1 LQSLLDISGLGFE
14 RDGRQ
19 LVRGLSFAVKP
30 GEVLRI
36 EGPNGAGKTSLL
48 RVLAGLYSGYQGD
61 IHFND
66 ELLTSRCRPL
76 LQQQS
81 LFLGHSPAIKMTLTA
96 RENLEWLAAL
106 QCRQVSAGI
115 LEAALAQVGL
125 TGYEDVPCRQM
136 SAGQQRRV
144 ALARLFLAPLSLWML
159 DEPFTAL
166 DKTAVLELEGW
177 INDFAAQGGA
187 VVLTTHHD
195 LTTVTPLQS
204 IVLGGSR

>member
-1 LQSLLDISGLGFE
+1 
-14 RDGRQ
+14 
-19 LVRGLSFAVKP
+19 
-30 GEVLRI
+30 
-36 EGPNGAGKTSLL
+36 
-48 RVLAGLYSGYQGD
+48 
-61 IHFND
+61 
-66 ELLTSRCRPL
+66 
-76 LQQQS
+76 
-81 LFLGHSPAIKMTLTA
+81 
-96 RENLEWLAAL
+96 
-106 QCRQVSAGI
+106 
-115 LEAALAQVGL
+115 
-125 TGYEDVPCRQM
+125 M

-177 INDFAAQGGA
+177 INNFAAQGGA